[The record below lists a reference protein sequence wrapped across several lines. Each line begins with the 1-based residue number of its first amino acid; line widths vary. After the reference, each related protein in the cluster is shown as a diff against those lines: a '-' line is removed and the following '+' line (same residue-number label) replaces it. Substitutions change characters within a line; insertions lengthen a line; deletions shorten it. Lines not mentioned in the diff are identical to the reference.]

1 MISRRRSLAVALAA
15 ILVAG
20 CAAISPAP
28 EAELVAAA
36 PVAEPEPAGPPAL
49 SEAQVIAAVDLEN
62 SLFFESGV
70 TEIDAAGMA
79 KLRLHAER
87 LKADPKLHV
96 KLIGYTDNQGSHS
109 YNLAIAEQRVM
120 AAYEVLRG
128 YGVRS
133 RQLRR
138 QSVGGEKARK
148 SCQSVECR
156 SLMRRVELVY
166 LK

>member
-1 MISRRRSLAVALAA
+1 MISRHRSLVLVLAA

-20 CAAISPAP
+20 CAANSPAP
-28 EAELVAAA
+28 EAEPVAAA
-36 PVAEPEPAGPPAL
+36 PVAEPTPAAPPRM
-49 SEAQVIAAVDLEN
+49 SEAQVIAAVDMEN
-62 SLFFESGV
+62 SLFFETGV
-70 TEIDAAGMA
+70 TDIDAAGKA
-79 KLRLHAER
+79 KLREHAER

-96 KLIGYTDNQGSHS
+96 KLIGYTDDQGSRS
-109 YNLAIAEQRVM
+109 YNLAIAEKRVL
-120 AAYEVLRG
+120 AAYEILRD

-148 SCQSVECR
+148 GCQSAECR